1 MNRLESHKD
10 LLQAKYNTPEKE
22 KLKNSEK
29 PSQLF
34 RRKKK
39 REKKN
44 KIKKTENLNLLG
56 HGIIPDHPPLVKS
69 PNCLTL
75 HPPTG

>member
-29 PSQLF
+29 PSLLF
-34 RRKKK
+34 RRKK
-39 REKKN
+39 RERK
-44 KIKKTENLNLLG
+44 EE
-56 HGIIPDHPPLVKS
+56 
-69 PNCLTL
+69 
-75 HPPTG
+75 